1 MPEAALKKGETRV
14 AFGDVVRQVR
24 DRVDPNESGLERF
37 VAGEHMDT
45 DELRIRRWG
54 TIGDGYLGPAFHMR
68 FKPGHVLYG
77 SRRTYLRKVAVA
89 DFEGITANTTFVI
102 ESKDPQVLLP
112 DLLPFIMQT
121 ESFHEHSKKQSK
133 GSVNPYVNFSDLT
146 WYEFTLPPL
155 EEQRRILEVL
165 NAAHD
170 HLLAATDLRRAT
182 KRLLQSLQKRYFIE
196 APEGVE
202 LAIGEFAEVRNGT
215 TPRRNREDYWGGQV
229 PWLPTG
235 KVNERRIRSADEFI
249 TEKALDECS
258 LSIIPRGA
266 TLVAMIGEGQTR
278 GRAAFLE
285 TDACVNQNFGAV
297 VPNATVDPAFVFFLL
312 ESQYEALRHWSQ
324 GTNQHA
330 LNCSLIR
337 SFRVRMPGLERQREL
352 TGLLTEVDTAAEHA
366 AAHASE
372 ARVLFNTV
380 SGRAFGAEA
389 A

>member
-1 MPEAALKKGETRV
+1 MRDAVLQRAWRGAVLGELVENVNDYYDRNSS
-14 AFGDVVRQVR
+14 VV
-24 DRVDPNESGLERF
+24 ERY
-37 VAGEHMDT
+37 VAGEHI
-45 DELRIRRWG
+45 DEGSLAVRRWG
-54 TIGDGYLGPAFHMR
+54 VTTDDLFPPTFNRRFRSGDLLFH
-68 FKPGHVLYG
+68 
-77 SRRTYLRKVAVA
+77 SRNLNKLVCP
-89 DFEGITANTTFVI
+89 DFDGITGEKLFVLRVRR
-102 ESKDPQVLLP
+102 SDLVLP
-112 DLLPFIMQT
+112 ALLPFLLQT
-121 ESFHEHSKKQSK
+121 NHFVEYVSRMWA
-133 GSVNPYVNFSDLT
+133 GSTNKFLNQTPLMR
-146 WYEFTLPPL
+146 YEFALPPL
-155 EEQRRILEVL
+155 EEQRRIVEVL
-165 NAAHD
+165 TAAHD

-182 KRLLQSLQKRYFIE
+182 RRLLQSLQKRYFIE

-202 LAIGEFAEVRNGT
+202 LAIGEFADVRNGT
-215 TPRRNREDYWGGQV
+215 TPRRNRQDYWGGQV

-235 KVNERRIRSADEFI
+235 KVNERRIGSADEFI

-266 TLVAMIGEGQTR
+266 TLVAMVGEGQTR

-285 TDACVNQNFGAV
+285 TDACINQNFGAV

-352 TGLLTEVDTAAEHA
+352 ARLLTEVDSAAEHA
-366 AAHASE
+366 AGRASE
-372 ARVLFNTV
+372 ARVLFNMI
-380 SGRAFGAEA
+380 SGRALGVKA